1 MGLFSKKKVEEKQE
15 LPPLKFPD
23 FSKTKEEPANYESSI
38 TPSDQGMIKR
48 AVGQPGFMMPIRKPV
63 QPKTETP
70 NLGEEKGFRDLERKP
85 RTEEFPRDEERM
97 ERRPRTEERMY
108 NSQKGKTLFVKVE
121 KYKDV
126 LAKMNEVKAKVGES
140 EVILQKLH
148 GLRVEEEKELKIWQ
162 NDLNRVKD
170 TLIAIDKTLSE

>member
-23 FSKTKEEPANYESSI
+23 FSKPKEESANYESSI
-38 TPSDQGMIKR
+38 APSDQGMIKK
-48 AVGQPGFMMPIRKPV
+48 AVGQPGFMIPIRKPV
-63 QPKTETP
+63 QPKTETA
-70 NLGEEKGFRDLERKP
+70 NFGEEKGFRDMERRP
-85 RTEEFPRDEERM
+85 RTEEFPRDEER
-97 ERRPRTEERMY
+97 RPRTEERMY
-108 NSQKGKTLFVKVE
+108 NPQKTKTLFIKVE

-126 LAKMNEVKAKVGES
+126 LAKMNEIKAKVGES
-140 EVILQKLH
+140 EIVLQKLH